1 MRQYGGEQAS
11 QRRGCYW
18 LIDSMNSNNRNLV
31 LVVVKMILAIV
42 LIVVQII
49 ITVLIRFLDALTWS
63 SLTGTIFS
71 VGAQGRSAWHV
82 SQEGGTDGSCSKS
95 K

>member
-1 MRQYGGEQAS
+1 
-11 QRRGCYW
+11 
-18 LIDSMNSNNRNLV
+18 MNSNNSNI
-31 LVVVKMILAIV
+31 VVKMILAIV

-49 ITVLIRFLDALTWS
+49 IIIIITVLMRFLDALRWS